1 MFIYETAKFA
11 PVWTTTL
18 KIRASFVHQTSAE
31 HALYAKHDGYQ
42 NFRFSAKAVIFK
54 KLMLPGDPN
63 LFQAWWLYFFDEKIF
78 RLCHVLQG

>member
-18 KIRASFVHQTSAE
+18 KIRESFVQQTLAE

-42 NFRFSAKAVIFK
+42 NFRFSAKGCD
-54 KLMLPGDPN
+54 LL
-63 LFQAWWLYFFDEKIF
+63 KIDAPW
-78 RLCHVLQG
+78 